1 MKREMTSL
9 DLKYIIREFDFLI
22 GARIEKIYQDFA
34 EKNNRNLR
42 IKLYVKGMG
51 SFELYSSSGRFHL
64 TKQQREGKDNPTNF
78 AMFLR
83 KRLKNKRIVAIRQY
97 EFERI
102 VEIEFDDCTLVIELF
117 HNGNF
122 ILIDKNHKIIGAF
135 EYQKWSDRIIAP
147 KNDYDYPSS
156 DYFETDEMDFKRT
169 ALSSPRDVFSFIAKL
184 GFGKNYTED
193 ILKNIDIDPN
203 EPIQMIGEDK
213 IKEIFDRCL
222 EMYEKESEPKIVIQ
236 DNQIIDA
243 IPFDIEKYKDYK
255 KIDIDSFNQAIDSYY
270 GIEVQEEKKK
280 EDKKDYLVK
289 QHKQAI
295 EKLEEKESKKR
306 DVIEIINN
314 NYDLIEDILN
324 TIKKAKEQYTWS
336 QIKEMVE
343 SEDTPEANAIEQ
355 IKEHEGL
362 IVVNLSGKNFE
373 LNITK
378 TPTENINDLYENA
391 KHLKSKKEKTEENL
405 EKIDTIVEKIEQSEP
420 LVPKI
425 KEKRKRKRWYENFRH
440 FWTSDE
446 YLVVAGKDA
455 DTNEQLVKK
464 HTEPTDVVLHAEIQ
478 GAPFV
483 IVKSRT
489 DAREKEVKEISPVA
503 IREASQF
510 GAVYSKAWQ
519 KDLGNIDVY
528 WVRPDQVKK
537 VPGLPKGSFQIQG
550 ERSYLKKTSLKLSF
564 GFDLETRELLVAP
577 PQTISN
583 KCRYYQT
590 IQPGEV
596 PAKELAEQIKETIIE
611 KAINQEDKEKLEMI
625 DENEIA
631 KKIPSGKGRLL

>member
-1 MKREMTSL
+1 
-9 DLKYIIREFDFLI
+9 
-22 GARIEKIYQDFA
+22 
-34 EKNNRNLR
+34 
-42 IKLYVKGMG
+42 
-51 SFELYSSSGRFHL
+51 
-64 TKQQREGKDNPTNF
+64 
-78 AMFLR
+78 
-83 KRLKNKRIVAIRQY
+83 
-97 EFERI
+97 
-102 VEIEFDDCTLVIELF
+102 
-117 HNGNF
+117 
-122 ILIDKNHKIIGAF
+122 
-135 EYQKWSDRIIAP
+135 
-147 KNDYDYPSS
+147 
-156 DYFETDEMDFKRT
+156 
-169 ALSSPRDVFSFIAKL
+169 
-184 GFGKNYTED
+184 
-193 ILKNIDIDPN
+193 
-203 EPIQMIGEDK
+203 
-213 IKEIFDRCL
+213 
-222 EMYEKESEPKIVIQ
+222 MYEKESEPKLVIQ
-236 DNQIIDA
+236 DNEIIDA

-255 KIDIDSFNQAIDSYY
+255 KMDIDSFNQAIDSYY
-270 GIEVQEEKKK
+270 GLEIQEEKKK

-405 EKIDTIVEKIEQSEP
+405 EKIDTIVEKIEKSEP

-590 IQPGEV
+590 IQPGEI

-625 DENEIA
+625 DENEIT